1 MYLRCICIPT
11 FLISKYRKR
20 DIELSYIQQKNDKP
34 HNSIIYIKVEVFNN
48 SIKIM
53 VLNVI
58 TANGYKYGKI
68 LCHIVKVSGRRQILQ
83 QTIEYIISAQSTDFG
98 EFEEPDS
105 CELSLSSPST
115 FTMCST
121 QCFKVVLCSI
131 FISEIWSLTNH

>member
-1 MYLRCICIPT
+1 MITINYIFVKVT
-11 FLISKYRKR
+11 KNQTEKR
-20 DIELSYIQQKNDKP
+20 KP

-83 QTIEYIISAQSTDFG
+83 QTIEYIISAQSTEWRDSTANLSIHTPQRMNDFI
-98 EFEEPDS
+98 
-105 CELSLSSPST
+105 
-115 FTMCST
+115 
-121 QCFKVVLCSI
+121 V
-131 FISEIWSLTNH
+131 